1 MPRPLRD
8 HPLCL
13 SLQMAAVPQVSQAGM
28 AMPSAL
34 TLPQIVPA
42 MGYSGVVGPSVRTH
56 GTILPAVVTG
66 AAVSLDRCLMF
77 IRRLVSTSLSP
88 TISLLSLLPTH
99 SHPPSLFSLPFPSL
113 SLSFSPSFHL
123 SFLPLFP
130 FLYLSPSSSSP
141 SLTCILSRIRCS
153 RQLPNTSQHQCTPT
167 CLHWPSTHRTGLMQG
182 STTTSHSHTLTH
194 THFRIRL
201 DWSGL

>member
-113 SLSFSPSFHL
+113 SLFLSLLPSLLSPPL
-123 SFLPLFP
+123 SLPLPLSLLLLP
-130 FLYLSPSSSSP
+130 FTHLYLEQNTVFPSAPKHKPAPVYTYLP
-141 SLTCILSRIRCS
+141 SLAKYT
-153 RQLPNTSQHQCTPT
+153 QN
-167 CLHWPSTHRTGLMQG
+167 RTDAG
-182 STTTSHSHTLTH
+182 
-194 THFRIRL
+194 
-201 DWSGL
+201 